1 MPDAAGDQCAG
12 GRPSDRASGS
22 VFGPRAGRPAAA
34 VLLAALGAAT
44 AFAACRG
51 GERPDPT
58 VAGMPDEPPGA
69 AAESTGAAPTDA
81 AATAAAE
88 ALAAEAAANDPE
100 AAAFA
105 GPIEEAQGVDAWRAH
120 RAFQADVLIESQG
133 KTRLDGRL
141 LFATDFS
148 GVALRTADGV
158 VAVFDGERAWVS
170 PADAVL
176 PRARFDLLTWPYFI
190 AAPFKLR
197 DPGAHLEPGAEREL
211 STGTEE
217 RYSTARLTFDSGV
230 GDTSDDWYVVF
241 RDPATDRLA
250 ALAYVVTYGTTLD
263 EAAADPHAITYH
275 DFPEVEGTE
284 LATSWTFWH
293 WDPEDGIHGDP
304 IATARL
310 TGLRFVEPPPGA
322 FVRPADAREE
332 PLPPSGAA
340 AEGGAE

>member
-1 MPDAAGDQCAG
+1 MSP
-12 GRPSDRASGS
+12 
-22 VFGPRAGRPAAA
+22 PRCPPPGAGRRVAA
-34 VLLAALGAAT
+34 VLLAALAT
-44 AFAACRG
+44 AVALAGCRG

-58 VAGMPDEPPGA
+58 AAGMPAEPA
-69 AAESTGAAPTDA
+69 TDSTGVAPTE
-81 AATAAAE
+81 TAAAD
-88 ALAAEAAANDPE
+88 AAEAVAADDPE

-105 GPIEEAQGVDAWRAH
+105 APIEEAQGLDAWRAH
-120 RAFQADVLIESQG
+120 RAFQADVLIESEG

-170 PADAVL
+170 PADAAL
-176 PRARFDLLTWPYFI
+176 PRARFHLFTWPYFI

-197 DPGAHLEPGAEREL
+197 DPGTHLEPGAEREL
-211 STGTEE
+211 STGTDEH
-217 RYSTARLTFDSGV
+217 YPTARMTFDAGV
-230 GDTSDDWYVVF
+230 GDTSDDWYLVF

-250 ALAYVVTYGTTLD
+250 ALAYVVTYGTTR
-263 EAAADPHAITYH
+263 EQAAADPHAITYQ
-275 DFPEVEGTE
+275 DFTEVEGAE

-304 IATARL
+304 IATGRL

-322 FVRPADAREE
+322 FERPADAREE

-340 AEGGAE
+340 AEGAR

>member
-1 MPDAAGDQCAG
+1 MPDAAGERFAG
-12 GRPSDRASGS
+12 GRPCDRASGS

-51 GERPDPT
+51 GERPDPP
-58 VAGMPDEPPGA
+58 VAGMPAEPAGA
-69 AAESTGAAPTDA
+69 AAESTGAAPTD
-81 AATAAAE
+81 TAAAE
-88 ALAAEAAANDPE
+88 AADEAMAADDPE

-176 PRARFDLLTWPYFI
+176 PRARC
-190 AAPFKLR
+190 R
-197 DPGAHLEPGAEREL
+197 
-211 STGTEE
+211 
-217 RYSTARLTFDSGV
+217 
-230 GDTSDDWYVVF
+230 
-241 RDPATDRLA
+241 
-250 ALAYVVTYGTTLD
+250 
-263 EAAADPHAITYH
+263 
-275 DFPEVEGTE
+275 
-284 LATSWTFWH
+284 SWC
-293 WDPEDGIHGDP
+293 
-304 IATARL
+304 
-310 TGLRFVEPPPGA
+310 
-322 FVRPADAREE
+322 RP
-332 PLPPSGAA
+332 
-340 AEGGAE
+340 